1 MRLVAFIGVGS
12 AIGGMARYLLSTAVQ
27 LRLGTTFP
35 LGTLLVNITG
45 SVLLAFVLRYAL
57 STPEI
62 SPDLRALVT
71 TGFCGGYTTFS
82 AFSYETIALIE
93 DGDYRR
99 AGLYLTASVVLTLA
113 GAFFGIVA
121 AREILVLRGRA

>member
-1 MRLVAFIGVGS
+1 MRLVALIGVGS
-12 AIGGMARYLLSTAVQ
+12 AIGGMARYLFSTAIQ

-71 TGFCGGYTTFS
+71 TGFFGGYTTFS

-113 GAFFGIVA
+113 GAFLGIVA
-121 AREILVLRGRA
+121 AREVLVLRGRA

>member
-1 MRLVAFIGVGS
+1 MAFIGVGS